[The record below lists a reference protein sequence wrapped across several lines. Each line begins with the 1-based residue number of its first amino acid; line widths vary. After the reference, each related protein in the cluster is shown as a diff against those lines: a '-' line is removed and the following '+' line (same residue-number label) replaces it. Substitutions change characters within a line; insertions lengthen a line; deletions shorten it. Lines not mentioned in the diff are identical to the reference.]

1 MIHDIF
7 LNKPHNE
14 LQIFNFI
21 SKEESDK
28 FKLERN
34 LSMTDLERFRT
45 FLSLM
50 QMGKKLKNAPKIH
63 KQID

>member
-1 MIHDIF
+1 MNPDII

-34 LSMTDLERFRT
+34 LLMTDLERFRT

-63 KQID
+63 RQID